1 VDPGTPTGQLG
12 LALGNAEALLPPFR
26 SAKEFPVSPKAERL
40 SELYPACRQALVDAN
55 AARGLLKQRMA
66 QKKDVITEIRA
77 EIERLEQDLA
87 LEASTRL
94 QLHAVNEQL
103 VAALGEMEK
112 MADEVTNTITA
123 AHEGKRTG
131 LKALVDRLK
140 LLVQSWKAFKLNQR
154 AVIAKALSDG
164 HDDGSSR

>member
-1 VDPGTPTGQLG
+1 
-12 LALGNAEALLPPFR
+12 
-26 SAKEFPVSPKAERL
+26 
-40 SELYPACRQALVDAN
+40 
-55 AARGLLKQRMA
+55 MA